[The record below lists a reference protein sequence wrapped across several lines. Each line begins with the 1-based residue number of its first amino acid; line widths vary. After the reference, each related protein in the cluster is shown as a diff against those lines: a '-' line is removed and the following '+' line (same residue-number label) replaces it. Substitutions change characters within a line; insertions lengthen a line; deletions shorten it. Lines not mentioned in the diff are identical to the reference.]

1 MKGFLEVLAGILLQ
15 PRETIG
21 ELARGKKLSLALLV
35 YSLVLFFSF
44 AAQII
49 VSEQK
54 FAQLFLGLPFFLLFM
69 LIFLFIITAIFQL
82 TADFLGGQGRGL
94 ELFIGLALSNTPYI
108 FSAPA
113 ALLGRIEHPLAY
125 GIYGLVNLFLF
136 GWVLVLNIMAIQE
149 LEGFSTVKSLLVMLM
164 PFLLFIG
171 GMILLTLMVLVILA
185 VFGLENWSN
194 FQQIL
199 SDLNYQ

>member
-1 MKGFLEVLAGILLQ
+1 MKGFLEVLAGVLLQ
-15 PRETIG
+15 PRATIG
-21 ELARGKKLSLALLV
+21 DLARGKKLSLALLV
-35 YSLVLFFSF
+35 YALVLFFSF

-54 FAQLFLGLPFFLLFM
+54 FAQLLLGLPFFLLFM
-69 LIFLFIITAIFQL
+69 LLFLFILTAIFQL
-82 TADFLGGQGRGL
+82 TAEFLGGQGRGL
-94 ELFIGLALSNTPYI
+94 ELFIGLALANTPYI

-113 ALLGRIEHPLAY
+113 ALLARIEHPLTY
-125 GIYGLVNLFLF
+125 GIYGLANLLLF

-149 LEGFSTVKSLLVMLM
+149 LEGFSTIKSVLVMLM
-164 PFLLFIG
+164 PILLFIG
-171 GMILLTLMVLVILA
+171 GMILLTLMMLVILA

-199 SDLNYQ
+199 SDLNY